1 MKGKLII
8 LFAVI
13 IIGLYA
19 GHLLGVKGTGLGR
32 QGNIRWLGYND
43 GMEKAKRENKQALLN
58 FVTHWCDWCKK
69 MDEDTYSNEEV
80 ASLIKK
86 GFIPIRVDA
95 DMRGEVSYKGRKI
108 KYKELAVHYN
118 VKEVPTT
125 WFVEPDGTL
134 IAMMPGKIEP
144 EYFIKTLSYVQ
155 DRAYKTNITLA
166 DYAGVKSP

>member
-8 LFAVI
+8 LLAVI

-19 GHLLGVKGTGLGR
+19 GHLFGVKVTGFGR
-32 QGNIRWLGYND
+32 KGNIGWMGYNE
-43 GMEKAKRENKQALLN
+43 GMEKAKRENKQVLLN

-69 MDEDTYSNEEV
+69 MDEETFGNKEV
-80 ASLIKK
+80 RELIEK

-95 DMRGEVSYKGRKI
+95 GLSGEAHYKGRKMG
-108 KYKELAVHYN
+108 YKELAVHYN

-125 WFVEPDGTL
+125 WFLESDGTL

-144 EYFIKTLSYVQ
+144 DYFLKTLSYVKES
-155 DRAYKTNITLA
+155 AYKANVSLA
-166 DYAGVKSP
+166 DYAAVRK